1 MESNKKH
8 KIFTLIFPILILLLQ
23 LVIAYGEGSQVN
35 LAGYVINRTLIT
47 LFLGFVMVAW
57 MGFYTFF
64 FFRWCISGIIFW
76 ITSLVILADVVKIA
90 LHT

>member
-1 MESNKKH
+1 MESNKKDE
-8 KIFTLIFPILILLLQ
+8 ILTLIFPILILLLH

-64 FFRWCISGIIFW
+64 FSRWRISGIIFW
-76 ITSLVILADVVKIA
+76 ITSLVILADVVQIA

>member
-8 KIFTLIFPILILLLQ
+8 KILTLIFPILILLLQ

-57 MGFYTFF
+57 MGFHSFF
-64 FFRWCISGIIFW
+64 FFRWRIAGIFFW
-76 ITSLVILADVVKIA
+76 ITSLVILADVVQIA